1 MFGFW
6 TCYGLSL
13 ECPVLLSSAYI
24 NFPMCSVCQW
34 SLDTSQ
40 RIAFCIISLYLFSLT
55 ITLTLSCH
63 TKASHIR
70 ILEDSK
76 TVEPRT
82 HLASFIALLL
92 FPSIIG
98 TL

>member
-34 SLDTSQ
+34 RLDTSQ

-76 TVEPRT
+76 TVEPPT

-92 FPSIIG
+92 FPFIIG